1 LESQSMLD
9 FRRITLQNPAEM
21 KRLLRALSF
30 FRDDSPRIIG
40 VGLLLLASI
49 GASLLKPWPLALI
62 VDSVIGNKPA
72 PEWLT
77 HFNPNGNKGT
87 FLAMLAIVTLV
98 LHFGQGAL
106 SAAQNFLTIKIGL
119 QGLRR
124 VRNAVFC
131 SLQRLSLQFH
141 QKSQTGDLIYRAS
154 WDTYSFQTLFQQGLI
169 SLLTAVLSLVLMLA
183 VMWKLNRPLAC
194 VAIGLVPLLLF
205 SIKVFGKRMRER
217 GVAAQQA
224 DSQVLSLVEQN
235 ISAHQLI
242 QSYTREQIEE
252 ETFLKQTA
260 VAQTKRLSQHGW
272 ELLYWLGISM
282 VFGAGTAAIVW
293 LGSRQV
299 MEGKLTVG
307 ELLIFVAYLAQLYE
321 PLNQLSHVGATVS
334 TAGAGT
340 QRVFEIL
347 DSCEDVKES
356 PNARPLVWPR
366 PAEQALGNSSSPGDG
381 SPARSAGRPHKESL
395 ASVQAPKPVLLEGNL
410 GIESVSFSYEANK
423 PVLQDVSFAV
433 KAGESLAIIGPSGSG
448 KTTLLNLVPR
458 FFDVTKGLVTLEGV
472 DVRELRLKDLRA
484 SIALVLQEPV
494 LVPGTVAENIAF
506 ARPNASSEE
515 IEAAA
520 RAANAHDFVTKL
532 PQAYGT
538 QIGEGAAMLSL
549 GERQRLNL
557 ARAFLKN
564 APILLLDEPTSALD
578 DENEQLVMASVTR
591 LMRGRTTLI
600 VAHRLTTIMKVD
612 RVLVLQDGKIARLG
626 KPGDVL
632 SMRLG

>member
-1 LESQSMLD
+1 
-9 FRRITLQNPAEM
+9 M

-30 FRDDSPRIIG
+30 FRDDTPRIVVVG
-40 VGLLLLASI
+40 VLLLASI

-62 VDSVIGNKPA
+62 VDHVIGSKPQPSWLRHLAPGENKVA
-72 PEWLT
+72 LLT
-77 HFNPNGNKGT
+77 T
-87 FLAMLAIVTLV
+87 LAIFTLA

-106 SAAQNFLTIKIGL
+106 SAAQNFLSIKIGL

-131 SLQRLSLQFH
+131 SLQRLSLRFH

-169 SLLTAVLSLVLMLA
+169 SLLTALLSLVLMLA
-183 VMWKLNRPLAC
+183 IMWKLNHSLAL
-194 VAIGLVPLLLF
+194 VATGLVPLLLF
-205 SIKVFGKRMRER
+205 SIKVFGKRMRDR

-242 QSYTREQIEE
+242 QSYTREQMEE
-252 ETFLKQTA
+252 ETFLKQTE

-272 ELLYWLGISM
+272 ELLYWLGISV
-282 VFGAGTAAIVW
+282 VFAVGTAAILW

-299 MEGKLTVG
+299 MEGKLTIG
-307 ELLIFVAYLAQLYE
+307 ELLVFVAYLAQLYD

-347 DSCEDVKES
+347 DSCENVKEV
-356 PNARPLVWPR
+356 PNARPLLSNRANLGNPASGVEAPAPR
-366 PAEQALGNSSSPGDG
+366 P
-381 SPARSAGRPHKESL
+381 
-395 ASVQAPKPVLLEGNL
+395 VILEGNL
-410 GIESVSFSYEANK
+410 EFNSVSFGYEPNK
-423 PVLQDVSFAV
+423 PVLREVTFSV
-433 KAGESLAIIGPSGSG
+433 RSGESLAIIGPSGSG

-458 FFDVTKGLVTLEGV
+458 FFDVTSGSVRLEGV
-472 DVRELRLKDLRA
+472 DVRELRVKDLRA

-506 ARPNASSEE
+506 ARPDASQEQ
-515 IEAAA
+515 ITAAA
-520 RAANAHDFVTKL
+520 HSANAHDFVLKL
-532 PQAYGT
+532 PQGYNT
-538 QIGEGAAMLSL
+538 PIGEGAAMLSL

-557 ARAFLKN
+557 ARAFLKD

-578 DENEQLVMASVTR
+578 DENENLVMASLTR
-591 LMRGRTTLI
+591 LMKGRTTLI
-600 VAHRLTTIMKVD
+600 VAHRLTTIENVH
-612 RVLVLQDGKIARLG
+612 RVLVLQDGRVVRLG
-626 KPGDVL
+626 TPEEVL
-632 SMRLG
+632 AKRLG

>member
-1 LESQSMLD
+1 
-9 FRRITLQNPAEM
+9 M

-30 FRDDSPRIIG
+30 FRDDTPRIVVVG
-40 VGLLLLASI
+40 VLLLASI

-62 VDSVIGNKPA
+62 VDHVIGSKPQPSWLRHLAPGENKVA
-72 PEWLT
+72 LLT
-77 HFNPNGNKGT
+77 T
-87 FLAMLAIVTLV
+87 LALFTLA

-106 SAAQNFLTIKIGL
+106 SAAQNFLSIKIGL

-131 SLQRLSLQFH
+131 SLQRLSLRFH
-141 QKSQTGDLIYRAS
+141 QKSQSGDLIYRAS

-169 SLLTAVLSLVLMLA
+169 SLLTALLSLVLMLA
-183 VMWKLNRPLAC
+183 IMWKLNHSLAL
-194 VAIGLVPLLLF
+194 VATGLVPLLLF
-205 SIKVFGKRMRER
+205 SIKVFGKRMRDR

-242 QSYTREQIEE
+242 QSYTREQMEE
-252 ETFLKQTA
+252 ETFLKQTE

-272 ELLYWLGISM
+272 ELLYWLGISV
-282 VFGAGTAAIVW
+282 VFAVGTAAILW

-307 ELLIFVAYLAQLYE
+307 ELLVFVAYLAQLYD

-347 DSCEDVKES
+347 DSCEDVKEV
-356 PNARPLVWPR
+356 PNARPLLSNRANLGNPASGVEATAPR
-366 PAEQALGNSSSPGDG
+366 P
-381 SPARSAGRPHKESL
+381 
-395 ASVQAPKPVLLEGNL
+395 VILEGNL
-410 GIESVSFSYEANK
+410 EFNSVSFGYEPNK
-423 PVLQDVSFAV
+423 PVLREVTFSV
-433 KAGESLAIIGPSGSG
+433 RSGESLAIIGPSGSG

-458 FFDVTKGLVTLEGV
+458 FFDVTSGSVRLEGV
-472 DVRELRLKDLRA
+472 DVRELRVKDLRA

-506 ARPNASSEE
+506 ARPDASQEQ
-515 IEAAA
+515 ITAAA
-520 RAANAHDFVTKL
+520 HSANAHDFVLKL
-532 PQAYGT
+532 PQGYNT
-538 QIGEGAAMLSL
+538 PIGEGAAMLSL

-557 ARAFLKN
+557 ARAFLKD

-578 DENEQLVMASVTR
+578 DENENLVMASLTR
-591 LMRGRTTLI
+591 LMKGRTTLI
-600 VAHRLTTIMKVD
+600 VAHRLTTIENVH
-612 RVLVLQDGKIARLG
+612 RVLVLQDGRVARLG
-626 KPGDVL
+626 TPKEVL
-632 SMRLG
+632 AERLG